1 MLKPSRRLQNLG
13 PYLLAQV
20 FAERDKAMARG
31 VDVIDLGVGNP
42 DRRPAPHV
50 VQALKDALDDPV
62 HQYHRYPA
70 FGGMPELRQAIVR
83 WYDRRFGVS
92 LDPKTEVLPLI
103 GSKEG
108 IVKFFLAHLDP
119 GDAVLLTTPCY
130 PAYLGATALAEAKL
144 INVPLTPESAFRPA
158 LADIPAAVAGA
169 ATILTLNYPHNP
181 TGGTETPA
189 FYEEAVAFARRHE
202 LCLISD
208 IAYCDL
214 SLDPSYRAHS
224 LLEFDKERKN
234 TIEFHSFSKTF
245 SMQGWRIGFC
255 AGNREWIANL
265 ARIKSNMDF
274 SIFMAVQ
281 KAAVVALDGP
291 TDYTQSMA
299 ALYRRR
305 RDVFLE
311 GVAKMGYKVAPPLG
325 GMYVWL
331 PIPPDAKDSVSF
343 TTELLAKTGVLVAPG
358 IGFGPSGE
366 GYVRVALCEEEDR
379 LREACVRMAKAGVR
393 MEMARA

>member
-1 MLKPSRRLQNLG
+1 MLKPSQRLQNLG
-13 PYLLAQV
+13 PYILAQV
-20 FAERDKAMARG
+20 FMERDRARARG

-70 FGGMPELRQAIVR
+70 FGGMPELRDAIAH
-83 WYDRRFGVS
+83 WYERRFGVTV
-92 LDPKTEVLPLI
+92 DPKTEVLPLI

-108 IVKFFLAHLDP
+108 IVKLFLAHLDP
-119 GDAVLLTTPCY
+119 GDSVLLTTPCY
-130 PAYLGATALAEAKL
+130 PAYLGAVALCQAKL
-144 INVPLTPESAFRPA
+144 VNVPLTPDHRFHPVLS
-158 LADIPAAVAGA
+158 DIPDPVAEQA
-169 ATILTLNYPHNP
+169 KFLTVNYPHNP

-189 FYEEAVAFARRHE
+189 LYEEVVAFARRHE
-202 LCLISD
+202 LVAVSD

-224 LLEFDKERKN
+224 LLEFDRDKKN
-234 TIEFHSFSKTF
+234 VIEFHSFSKTF

-255 AGNREWIANL
+255 AGNKDLIANL

-281 KAAVVALDGP
+281 KAAIAALDGP
-291 TDYTQSMA
+291 MTYTQEMA

-311 GVAKMGYKVAPPLG
+311 GVSHLGYRIEPPKG

-343 TTELLAKTGVLVAPG
+343 TTDLLAKTGVLVAPG

-379 LREACVRMAKAGVR
+379 LREACDRMAKAGVR
-393 MEMARA
+393 AESLV

>member
-1 MLKPSRRLQNLG
+1 MKPTSSKKLTGLP
-13 PYLLAQV
+13 PYLFVRQAALKQQSA
-20 FAERDKAMARG
+20 ASG
-31 VDVIDLGVGNP
+31 HGIIDLGQGSP
-42 DRRPAPHV
+42 DLPSPANV
-50 VQALKDALDDPV
+50 VAALKKAIDEPWT
-62 HQYHRYPA
+62 HRYPQA
-70 FGGMPELRQAIVR
+70 QGQPQLRAAIAD
-83 WYDRRFGVS
+83 WYKRRFNVT
-92 LDPKTEVLPLI
+92 LDPETEVLPLI

-108 IVKFFLAHLDP
+108 IVKLFLAYLDP
-119 GDAVLLTTPCY
+119 GDSVLLTTPCY
-130 PAYLGATALAEAKL
+130 PAYLGATSLTQAKL
-144 INVPLTPESAFRPA
+144 VNVPLTPDHRFHPVLSEIPDPV
-158 LADIPAAVAGA
+158 ADAAKF
-169 ATILTLNYPHNP
+169 LTVNYPHNP

-189 FYEEAVAFARRHE
+189 LYEEVVAFARRHE
-202 LCLISD
+202 LMVVSD

-224 LLEFDKERKN
+224 LLEFDPDKKN
-234 TIEFHSFSKTF
+234 VIEFHSFSKTF

-255 AGNREWIANL
+255 AGNKELIANL

-281 KAAVVALDGP
+281 KAAIAALDGP
-291 TDYTQSMA
+291 MTYTQEMA

-311 GVAKMGYKVAPPLG
+311 GVSHLGYKIEPPQG

-331 PIPPDAKDSVSF
+331 PIPPDAKDSISF
-343 TTELLAKTGVLVAPG
+343 TTDLLAKTGVLVAPG

-379 LREACVRMAKAGVR
+379 LREACDRLAKAGVR
-393 MEMARA
+393 VESLV